1 MFFSN
6 WNKEPEEEK
15 IYRWTEFFH
24 KLDNSGWK
32 MHTGARARK
41 QKYICI
47 YIYISIW
54 KPFWKRVYEGWR
66 SGESTHLSPMWLE
79 FKSRHRSHMRF
90 SPLLRDVFP
99 WYIYSGFPLSG
110 SKTNISKVQLHQEC
124 GCATSKSLFI
134 IHLLI
139 YLITKK
145 KMEVITLIWGTQL
158 TAVVALQP
166 KYSVFIDVIWLYN
179 CTDRL
184 NLII

>member
-6 WNKEPEEEK
+6 CNKEPEEEK

-66 SGESTHLSPMWLE
+66 SG
-79 FKSRHRSHMRF
+79 
-90 SPLLRDVFP
+90 V
-99 WYIYSGFPLSG
+99 
-110 SKTNISKVQLHQEC
+110 TNL
-124 GCATSKSLFI
+124 
-134 IHLLI
+134 
-139 YLITKK
+139 
-145 KMEVITLIWGTQL
+145 
-158 TAVVALQP
+158 
-166 KYSVFIDVIWLYN
+166 
-179 CTDRL
+179 
-184 NLII
+184 

>member
-6 WNKEPEEEK
+6 WNKEPDEEK

-47 YIYISIW
+47 DIYISIW

-110 SKTNISKVQLHQEC
+110 KPTFP
-124 GCATSKSLFI
+124 KSNCTRNVDVLPLI
-134 IHLLI
+134 VVYYLLI
-139 YLITKK
+139 DLFNNKVENGSHYFDLRY
-145 KMEVITLIWGTQL
+145 
-158 TAVVALQP
+158 AV
-166 KYSVFIDVIWLYN
+166 
-179 CTDRL
+179 DRCCSSSA
-184 NLII
+184 